1 MKLEKFCGGKIYLDV
16 TESPTMQG
24 FKLCSWQYKQ
34 RQILG
39 DLASH
44 IDTFVDIGAC
54 LGYFTLF
61 MAKKMN
67 DKGRI
72 LSFEPH
78 PEDYKWLNKSIKAN
92 GYNSIETF
100 QTALSNKEGTTN
112 LYLANERGQHSL
124 IGKYKKIRVKTTK
137 LDTILKDKV
146 DLVKID
152 VEGGELIVLEGMEE
166 TIENNPN
173 LIITIDMHPE
183 KIDVRKTIQFLYNQ
197 GFNIYSICHNLQPI
211 SQILDPN
218 TIGEILAKKG

>member
-1 MKLEKFCGGKIYLDV
+1 MKLEKFCGGKIYIDV
-16 TESPTMQG
+16 NESPTMQG

-44 IDTFVDIGAC
+44 IDTFVDVGAC

-72 LSFEPH
+72 LSFEPSSI
-78 PEDYKWLNKSIKAN
+78 DYKWLNKSIKAS
-92 GYNSIETF
+92 GYNSIKTF
-100 QTALSNKEGTTN
+100 QTALSNKEGTAN
-112 LYLANERGQHSL
+112 LYLAEERGQHSL
-124 IGKYKKIRVKTTK
+124 IGNGKKIRVKTAK
-137 LDTILKDKV
+137 LDTILEGKV

-152 VEGGELIVLEGMEE
+152 VEGGELLVLEGMKE
-166 TIENNPN
+166 TIENNPDI
-173 LIITIDMHPE
+173 IITIDMHPE
-183 KIDVRKTIQFLYNQ
+183 KIDIRKTIQFLYNQ
-197 GFNIYSICHNLQPI
+197 DFKIYSINHNLQPI

-218 TIGEILAKKG
+218 TIGEILIKKQ